1 MGLYFEWDPTKAE
14 PNATVHYVTFEEA
27 CTVFEDPLSR
37 TIEDPLHSEHE
48 ERFVIIGQSA
58 RRRTLVVVHTERGE
72 RIRVISVRLATGR
85 DNDPMKQ
92 MKNDPD
98 LMEEYDFSGGV
109 RGKYARRFQEGSN
122 VVVIDADVAE
132 YFPDHDS
139 VNDALRSLVEVITRQ
154 VKTPHRHGKQ
164 GS

>member
-1 MGLYFEWDPTKAE
+1 MGGNNETSC
-14 PNATVHYVTFEEA
+14 TFSEA
-27 CTVFEDPLSR
+27 ANCGILDEVD
-37 TIEDPLHSEHE
+37 
-48 ERFVIIGQSA
+48 V
-58 RRRTLVVVHTERGE
+58 
-72 RIRVISVRLATGR
+72 
-85 DNDPMKQ
+85 
-92 MKNDPD
+92 
-98 LMEEYDFSGGV
+98 MEEYDFSGGV